1 MEKITEAYANVIVV
15 LNVGGV
21 IDTKFIRGLK
31 GINAILLMSQAGNI
45 GGYALADILTGKET
59 PSGHLASTWAEN
71 YSDYP
76 SADTFSHM
84 NHNLDDEYY
93 EEGIYVGYRYF
104 DSFGITPAYPFGYGL
119 SYTTF
124 SIRMDSVTLMD
135 NHVKILAEVKNIGK
149 EFAGREVVQ
158 VYCSAPIGEIEKP
171 YQELAG
177 YAKTKKLYPG
187 EEQKIEISFPVTSMA
202 SYDEERAA
210 YVLEQG
216 EYIIRVGSHSRST
229 HVAGI
234 LELDREVIT
243 ETLTNR
249 IKPDNNMTLM
259 SAKGRKPYSYSD
271 EEIEKKNDDRI
282 KVIADEIPTGKKP
295 VYSELPKEIPV
306 PDGEKVT
313 LDMVRRAPRLVGMM
327 MGMVTAGLI
336 AMVNGVNAMIG
347 NMHTAFGITVLALL
361 AFTVVLSLL
370 GINMVKEKHHAAED
384 ENEESQVKLTD
395 FFLLIK
401 ENKALRVRILDR
413 VFSGFI
419 WTFLFSTCLYYI
431 KWGICADLA
440 TGTVDSGAY
449 GTYSMIA
456 SMLMFVPLLLGT
468 IVASPLM
475 KKFGSPIR
483 FNRFLLLLQAIPCG
497 ILFILQVIGLLHSLP
512 MVFLI
517 CMAITATAIGAGFMP
532 GTTID
537 MECMDYEIYIHG
549 KDRSAL
555 CNAFTKFVDKAQG
568 ALANS
573 AVGFLLITIGYVVD
587 STTGDFAG
595 DIAKMPSML
604 NWFIVIMGLI
614 PCIFGLIAWFIDGK
628 YPITD
633 EVRADMKEKLQ

>member
-1 MEKITEAYANVIVV
+1 MKEKQKNPNALGFKSYFGTTLMGLTDGLVNGLMTSFFMIYLTDYAGLGAFGAVVGGTILVLARVFDAVNDPLEGWIMDRAKVGKYGKYKPFIILSIIMQAVGAGCLFFIPPIQSKVIVC
-15 LNVGGV
+15 
-21 IDTKFIRGLK
+21 IWI
-31 GINAILLMSQAGNI
+31 ILFYLIYDMG
-45 GGYALADILTGKET
+45 
-59 PSGHLASTWAEN
+59 ASFFA
-71 YSDYP
+71 P
-76 SADTFSHM
+76 
-84 NHNLDDEYY
+84 NL
-93 EEGIYVGYRYF
+93 IY
-104 DSFGITPAYPFGYGL
+104 
-119 SYTTF
+119 
-124 SIRMDSVTLMD
+124 
-135 NHVKILAEVKNIGK
+135 
-149 EFAGREVVQ
+149 
-158 VYCSAPIGEIEKP
+158 
-171 YQELAG
+171 
-177 YAKTKKLYPG
+177 
-187 EEQKIEISFPVTSMA
+187 
-202 SYDEERAA
+202 
-210 YVLEQG
+210 
-216 EYIIRVGSHSRST
+216 RS
-229 HVAGI
+229 
-234 LELDREVIT
+234 
-243 ETLTNR
+243 
-249 IKPDNNMTLM
+249 MTLD
-259 SAKGRKPYSYSD
+259 SNQR
-271 EEIEKKNDDRI
+271 
-282 KVIADEIPTGKKP
+282 GK
-295 VYSELPKEIPV
+295 LMI
-306 PDGEKVT
+306 
-313 LDMVRRAPRLVGMM
+313 APRLVGMM

-336 AMVNGVNAMIG
+336 AMVNGVNAMVG
-347 NMHTAFGITVLALL
+347 NMHTAFGITVLDLL

-370 GINMVKEKHHAAED
+370 GISMVKEKHHAANDED
-384 ENEESQVKLTD
+384 EESQVKLTD

-401 ENKALRVRILDR
+401 ENKALRVRILDT

-431 KWGICADLA
+431 KWGICADLS

-468 IVASPLM
+468 VVAAPLM

-497 ILFILQVIGLLHSLP
+497 ILFVLQTIGVLHSLP
-512 MVFLI
+512 MIFLV

-555 CNAFTKFVDKAQG
+555 CNAFTKFVNKAQG

-573 AVGFLLITIGYVVD
+573 AIGFLLIAIGYVVD